1 MADPLP
7 GLAPPRKATTVTW
20 FANLVEWPQP
30 VLELL
35 GFVASFL
42 ATGAIG
48 FRFVV
53 ARPWLRG
60 GESDDIRVMIRRGVR
75 QAALVGCLGA
85 VTVLALHLIDLHG
98 ESLER
103 QVPLG
108 TLLASKDTPVALG
121 LEIAA
126 IVGFALSAAGVGLGW
141 YLAAAG
147 LVLETFQP
155 AFAGKWLRLVNP
167 IHVLAG
173 GLWIGTL
180 FHVVTAGILPALRSG
195 IAPERRG
202 PFVRDLVA
210 RFSPLALGAAGVL
223 ATFGVIT
230 AWRHLKTFRALW
242 TTPYGITLIVK
253 LCLVACVLAL
263 GAFNFRRQRPLLGT
277 DAGARSL
284 RGSASAELAVATLVL
299 IVTSLLVSMPAPRAQ
314 AAKPPSAAT
323 ASAR

>member
-1 MADPLP
+1 MTSF
-7 GLAPPRKATTVTW
+7 AT
-20 FANLVEWPQP
+20 LVEWPQP

-53 ARPWLRG
+53 VRPWLRG
-60 GESDDIRVMIRRGVR
+60 SDPAARDEIRVLVRRGVR
-75 QAALVGCLGA
+75 QAALIGCVAA
-85 VTVLALHLIDLHG
+85 VTVLALHLADLHG
-98 ESLER
+98 ESIER
-103 QVPLG
+103 HVPFGALLG
-108 TLLASKDTPVALG
+108 SKDTPVTLG

-126 IVGFALSAAGVGLGW
+126 VLGFALSAAGVGAGW
-141 YLAAAG
+141 YLAGAG
-147 LVLETFQP
+147 VILATFQP
-155 AFAGKWLRLVNP
+155 AFAGQWLRLVNP

-180 FHVVTAGILPALRSG
+180 FHVVAAGILPALRSG
-195 IAPERRG
+195 VAPERRG
-202 PFVRDLVA
+202 PFVRDMVA
-210 RFSPLALGAAGVL
+210 RFSPLALGSAGVL

-230 AWRHLKTFRALW
+230 AWRHLKTIRALW

-299 IVTSLLVSMPAPRAQ
+299 IVTSLLVSMPAPKAQ
-314 AAKPPSAAT
+314 AARPPSAAA